1 MLFVFIT
8 FFGLEKRKARELP
21 KRYENLFAPL
31 FKVPPS
37 HWAMNS

>member
-8 FFGLEKRKARELP
+8 FFGLEKRKSRELA

-31 FKVPPS
+31 VSVPPS
-37 HWAMNS
+37 LWAVNS